1 MRYVMHSCVIAMGL
15 VFACMVVPKA
25 SAQELTPGRRL
36 TQAMGY
42 AETAQ
47 DSLDVCN
54 EKMEGHDVEKTLE
67 ATPGLLG
74 GIKPGDAEWPEARAL
89 YIDLLK
95 AGCDYDMAVPEDAF
109 ARAMEGALSPTDI
122 DALVTFYA
130 SELGGKY
137 RIASLKANNASF
149 RATKPRVETDVSYA
163 EYGKKLQALLAR
175 RPKPVEEVRDLKT
188 VQALP
193 TPDAAV
199 ALSDQIMKGV
209 STGRI
214 RQALEIAVPHAV
226 LTQGQIDSLIK
237 QIEEQQPT
245 MATSFGASLGYE
257 LLRNDTVGGSL
268 QRTVFLHRFD
278 KHSMVWM
285 FLWYRGRDGWI
296 LNNVSY
302 VNNPALLFQ

>member
-1 MRYVMHSCVIAMGL
+1 MRYVMQGCVIAAGL
-15 VFACMVVPKA
+15 VLACLVVPKA

-36 TQAMGY
+36 TQAMGF

-47 DSLDVCN
+47 ESLDVCKEN
-54 EKMEGHDVEKTLE
+54 IERHDVEKTVE

-95 AGCDYDMAVPEDAF
+95 AGCDYDIVAPEDAF
-109 ARAMEGALSPTDI
+109 ARAAEGALSPADI
-122 DALVTFYA
+122 DALVAFYA

-137 RIASLKANNASF
+137 RAASLKANNASYKVV
-149 RATKPRVETDVSYA
+149 KPRVETDVSYA
-163 EYGKKLQALLAR
+163 EYDKKLQALLAR
-175 RPKPVEEVRDLKT
+175 RPKPVEELRDLRT
-188 VQALP
+188 VQTLP

-199 ALSDQIMKGV
+199 ALSDQIMQGV
-209 STGRI
+209 TNGKI
-214 RQALEIAVPHAV
+214 REALAIAVPHAV
-226 LTQGQIDSLIK
+226 LTQEQIDSLTR

-245 MATSFGASLGYE
+245 MATRLGASLGYE

-278 KHSMVWM
+278 KHAMMWM

-302 VNNPALLFQ
+302 VDNLALLF